1 MTAGR
6 LKDAIKHVE
15 KTLESTQA
23 RLEELQA
30 ALADNNTSSV
40 ESTAPTADEK
50 GKGKAAG
57 LRLTKDSVN
66 SLTKPQIE
74 AEIKDM
80 TEMSNDLK
88 LKVSVMVLYTYISD
102 QACAY
107 LAL

>member
-30 ALADNNTSSV
+30 ALADNSTSAA
-40 ESTAPTADEK
+40 EAAPTVDEK
-50 GKGKAAG
+50 GKGKATG
-57 LRLTKDSVN
+57 LRLTKDSVK

-80 TEMSNDLK
+80 VEMSNDLK
-88 LKVSVMVLYTYISD
+88 LKVSVVVWMYKSN
-102 QACAY
+102 
-107 LAL
+107 